1 MTSKVFYCSKQ
12 RAMQTAQ
19 EVLREMKLRESSVN
33 NAQSLISAHRGW
45 RFLSPPREIE
55 VKIFTEDQRVE
66 VAINIETNYKLL
78 DFGGSEYSEEDFLFR
93 MKERIG

>member
-1 MTSKVFYCSKQ
+1 MTSKVFFCSRQ
-12 RAMQTAQ
+12 RAMQMAQ
-19 EVLREMKLRESSVN
+19 DVLREMKLRESSVN
-33 NAQSLISAHRGW
+33 DAQSVICAQRGW
-45 RFLSPPREIE
+45 RFLSPPRAIE

-78 DFGGSEYSEEDFLFR
+78 DFGGSEYFEEDFLFR